1 MSAQL
6 LFDALSKRNELP
18 DLPDL
23 SRVSDPDSVLHG
35 SFSVEAPLTS
45 EQPLADETPLTSEP
59 PLADEAPLT
68 SEPTAFGTASH
79 LI

>member
-6 LFDALSKRNELP
+6 LFDALSKRTELTE
-18 DLPDL
+18 LPDL
-23 SRVSDPDSVLHG
+23 SRVSGPDSVLHG

-45 EQPLADETPLTSEP
+45 EPPLADEAPLTSEP

-68 SEPTAFGTASH
+68 SEPTAFGTASF
-79 LI
+79 L